1 MNRHRAFQ
9 MLAACAAA
17 AAAYHALA
25 ALGVLHGDGAPR
37 GRHAVF
43 VAIGLMSCW
52 YLLRR
57 PAIAL
62 PLHVILTAQQ
72 TLSHGGRALRLWSL
86 GIPDWVSIL
95 VLAALYAGLLLL
107 VLDARDRWPRVRR
120 VLTD

>member
-1 MNRHRAFQ
+1 MNRRHAFQ

-17 AAAYHALA
+17 AAVYHALA
-25 ALGVLHGDGAPR
+25 ALGVLRGDGAPR
-37 GRHAVF
+37 ERHAVF
-43 VAIGLMSCW
+43 VAISLVSCW

-62 PLHVILTAQQ
+62 PLHVLLTAQQ
-72 TLSHGGRALRLWSL
+72 TTSHGGRALRLWSV
-86 GIPDWVSIL
+86 GIVDWVSVV

-107 VLDARDRWPRVRR
+107 VMDARDRWPRVRR